1 MLFEVVKFME
11 EKVHPITQE
20 WLDSLTEEQQR
31 NLIETF
37 KPITEIKAPEI
48 KISDSA
54 FDYLSGISETK
65 KTVVK
70 FLSTINLSSIIDSIA
85 KPKRGLELYHGLEIE
100 KYRKIRKMKASNL
113 AELLGINKATLSKYS
128 SGQIDVPASKAV
140 EISEILNVSLDLLL
154 KRKKRE
160 LKLGY
165 IGRETCLYDFDYKK
179 KTYVPTSTKY
189 TLDKNL
195 KDIADKLIVI
205 RHKKPI
211 YELGLPKDTILFI
224 TPGSEAISLGT
235 TNRAAVCIQEK
246 VGDSTIEYFTYVE
259 PLKGKESDRDYSS
272 SINYTYTKDGETF
285 TCRLSKLQEMV
296 KFVIHKAVID
306 F

>member
-1 MLFEVVKFME
+1 MISKVVKFME
-11 EKVHPITQE
+11 EKVHPLIQE
-20 WLDSLTEEQQR
+20 QLDLLTEEQKI
-31 NLIETF
+31 NIVEVL
-37 KPITEIKAPEI
+37 KPITEIKAPEV
-48 KISDSA
+48 KIPDS
-54 FDYLSGISETK
+54 LHKVISGMSETNK
-65 KTVVK
+65 SIVK
-70 FLSTINLSSIIDSIA
+70 VLTTLNLSSIIDSIA
-85 KPKRGLELYHGLEIE
+85 KPKRGLELYRGLEIE
-100 KYRKIRKMKASNL
+100 KYRKIRKLKASNL
-113 AELLGINKATLSKYS
+113 AQLLGINKATLSKYS

-179 KTYVPTSTKY
+179 KTYVSTSTKY
-189 TLDKNL
+189 ALDKNL

-224 TPGSEAISLGT
+224 TAGSEAISLGT

-246 VGDSTIEYFTYVE
+246 VGDSTIEYFSYVE
-259 PLKGKESDRDYSS
+259 PLKGKDSDRDYSS

>member
-11 EKVHPITQE
+11 EKVHPIIQE
-20 WLDSLTEEQQR
+20 WLGSLTEDQQR
-31 NLIETF
+31 NLIETL
-37 KPITEIKAPEI
+37 KPIAEIKAPEI
-48 KISDSA
+48 KIPDSA
-54 FDYLSGISETK
+54 IESLSGISETK

-70 FLSTINLSSIIDSIA
+70 FLSTINLSSIIDIIA
-85 KPKRGLELYHGLEIE
+85 KPKKGLELYHGLEIE

-189 TLDKNL
+189 ALDKNL
-195 KDIADKLIVI
+195 EDIADKLIVI

-259 PLKGKESDRDYSS
+259 PLKGKDSDRDYSS